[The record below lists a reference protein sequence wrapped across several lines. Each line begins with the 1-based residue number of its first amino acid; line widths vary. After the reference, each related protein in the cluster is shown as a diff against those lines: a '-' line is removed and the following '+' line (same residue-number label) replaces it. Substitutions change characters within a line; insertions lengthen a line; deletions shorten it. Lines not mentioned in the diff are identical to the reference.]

1 MSLNSSGLIE
11 LVFRSSGDILKGIR
25 MVWYD
30 IILAITLVAN
40 VSMYITL

>member
-11 LVFRSSGDILKGIR
+11 LFFRSSGDKGIR